1 MSPSFILDPVMQQH
15 AMAVQALIEAHNNTG
30 LTRLEIGRLLE
41 GAAPTDP
48 QARAD
53 YDQRVDSQANEG
65 FDRVRMICRAMF
77 DGCFE
82 GWGLIWNR
90 HMGPGERQWHVL
102 AKVIDSF
109 RTPILHWFP
118 AHHIAETAGK
128 EFRTRRRSATRIE
141 LTRLRSLE
149 AYARTLPDAD
159 DRKRLFSELNSRMNE
174 VEIRCMRLAA
184 LNMDSGM
191 TLDDFRQLANPR
203 DRRLQLFAKQTKRY
217 VELQERAN
225 KELRDLC
232 EMYEVFKQIIG
243 RDPKLLGE
251 EAGKIDR
258 AKP

>member
-1 MSPSFILDPVMQQH
+1 MQQH
-15 AMAVQALIEAHNNTG
+15 ALVVQNLIETNNNMG

-41 GAAPTDP
+41 GPPPTDP
-48 QARAD
+48 QARAH
-53 YDQRVDSQANEG
+53 YDQKVLFQANEG
-65 FDRVRMICRAMF
+65 FDQVRKICRAMF
-77 DGCFE
+77 DGGFE

-102 AKVIDSF
+102 AKVIGNF

-149 AYARTLPDAD
+149 NYARTLTAGN
-159 DRKRLFSELNSRMNE
+159 DRNRLFSEFNSRMNE

-191 TLDDFRQLANPR
+191 TIDDFRQLANSK
-203 DRRLQLFAKQTKRY
+203 DRRLQLFSKQTKRY

-225 KELRDLC
+225 KELAELC
-232 EMYEVFKQIIG
+232 EMYEIFKQIMG
-243 RDPKLLGE
+243 QDPKLLGE
-251 EAGKIDR
+251 GAGRIDR